1 MTDTQAVI
9 DESVRELIAEIGLPT
24 EFLPGLE
31 ADSDWSFIIKLH
43 ALIEAAVTHA
53 LVVHSGKDK
62 TSEVFA
68 NLELSN
74 AKTGKLAFSKVYL
87 DLESEDRRFIR
98 SFSELRNSLV
108 HDIRNVSFTLSG
120 YFSGLPIEKQRSFV
134 RDFGY
139 VDYGDDESP
148 TALDKAIAQA
158 RSDLRRLVLR
168 STLALVGVLQLQLST
183 ARFERKGL
191 QHRLAIADLVGSNSS
206 SSGRA
211 KARRST

>member
-1 MTDTQAVI
+1 MPDTQAVI

-24 EFLPGLE
+24 EFLPGLM
-31 ADSDWSFIIKLH
+31 ADSDWSFVIKLH

-53 LVVHSGKDK
+53 LVVHSGKDEA
-62 TSEVFA
+62 SEVFA

-74 AKTGKLAFSKVYL
+74 AKTGKLAFSKVFL
-87 DLESEDRRFIR
+87 NLESEDRRFIR
-98 SFSELRNSLV
+98 SFSELRNSLI

-139 VDYGDDESP
+139 VDYDDESP
-148 TALDKAIAQA
+148 SGLDKVIAQA
-158 RSDLRRLVLR
+158 CSDLRRLMLR
-168 STLALVGVLQLQLST
+168 STLALVAILQLQLST

>member
-24 EFLPGLE
+24 EFLPGLKV
-31 ADSDWSFIIKLH
+31 DSDWSFIIKLH

-53 LVVHSGKDK
+53 LVVRSGKDE

-74 AKTGKLAFSKVYL
+74 ARTGKLAFSKVFL

-98 SFSELRNSLV
+98 SFSELRNSLI
-108 HDIRNVSFTLSG
+108 HDIRKVSFTLSG

-139 VDYGDDESP
+139 VDYDDESP
-148 TALDKAIAQA
+148 SGLDKAIAQA
-158 RSDLRRLVLR
+158 RSDLRRLMLR
-168 STLALVGVLQLQLST
+168 STLALVAMLQLQLST

-191 QHRLAIADLVGSNSS
+191 QHRLAIADLLGSNSS
-206 SSGRA
+206 LSGRA